1 MLKSMENEKKNMLS
15 VIVVIIIVV
24 AVGVWLFWGSSGGG
38 SVGTSSSNKE
48 TPTATLAPALQL
60 TPQEKTGDV
69 SAKRAEIL
77 ALVRSGTPLTQE
89 QKAEIGGIM
98 LTKAN
103 LYSFNEAERQDI
115 FKALSK

>member
-1 MLKSMENEKKNMLS
+1 MENEKKNTLS
-15 VIVVIIIVV
+15 VVIVIIIVV
-24 AVGVWLFWGSSGGG
+24 VVGVWLYWGSSGSGA
-38 SVGTSSSNKE
+38 STE

-60 TPQEKTGDV
+60 TTQEKTGDV

-77 ALVRSGTPLTQE
+77 ALVRSDTPLTQE

-103 LYSFNEAERQDI
+103 LYNFNEAERGVI
-115 FKALSK
+115 FTALQR

>member
-1 MLKSMENEKKNMLS
+1 MENEKKNTLS

-24 AVGVWLFWGSSGGG
+24 AVGAWLYWGSSG
-38 SVGTSSSNKE
+38 SESGTE

-77 ALVRSGTPLTQE
+77 SLVRSGTPLTQE

-103 LYSFNEAERQDI
+103 LYKFNAAERQDI
-115 FKALSK
+115 FKVLSK